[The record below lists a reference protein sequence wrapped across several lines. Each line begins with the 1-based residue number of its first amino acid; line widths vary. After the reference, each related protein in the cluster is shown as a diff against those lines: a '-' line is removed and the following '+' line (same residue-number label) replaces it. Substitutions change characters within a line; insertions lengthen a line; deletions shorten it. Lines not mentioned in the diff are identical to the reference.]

1 MQEGSELGRGIGAT
15 TITIWKPNA
24 GLQRARVPAKRSS
37 ITLPI
42 ITGRQQTGKL
52 DPCSAPRNP
61 SPPSRQA
68 PGFPSGADDSPPPF
82 WLVLHH
88 HFGAATEVVVDK
100 VGPLTRTR
108 FANLTGHLRTQPQ
121 ALTRRYFR
129 ERSVHYFQRA
139 LAGFERRESHTP

>member
-1 MQEGSELGRGIGAT
+1 
-15 TITIWKPNA
+15 
-24 GLQRARVPAKRSS
+24 RVPAKRSS

-108 FANLTGHLRTQPQ
+108 FAIAPEARFDGPPANSTASPHPTLFSRTVRP
-121 ALTRRYFR
+121 LL
-129 ERSVHYFQRA
+129 S
-139 LAGFERRESHTP
+139 ESPGRL